1 MKAIQRFIDTY
12 SILFKRYWKLLRNI
26 LTVWIMLSTIALF
39 IIFFII
45 ALFKILGFLLIPFWF
60 LLSFIFFL
68 ISIDLGRSGKSDEY
82 CDSMFS
88 NSSGD
93 FLLIVI
99 FIIVFILILFMTVF
113 NLLFFD
119 QIPQDTWQWLRFLRL
134 SNADCLGESGNER
147 RNAAGEWLKSKS
159 LSKRKR
165 SMETAIL
172 GGGGLMRPL

>member
-1 MKAIQRFIDTY
+1 MIFELHSNSIKADWRIMKAIQRFIDTY

-39 IIFFII
+39 IIIFII

-60 LLSFIFFL
+60 LLSIIFFL

-99 FIIVFILILFMTVF
+99 FIIVCILILFMTVF

-119 QIPQDTWQWLRFLRL
+119 QIPHDT
-134 SNADCLGESGNER
+134 
-147 RNAAGEWLKSKS
+147 
-159 LSKRKR
+159 
-165 SMETAIL
+165 
-172 GGGGLMRPL
+172 